1 MRTAPWSSAFPWIE
15 SGDNRGW
22 KEMDMKRLSGSKEV
36 KAVHEQVQM
45 HSKKRGWVQVG
56 TASRSW

>member
-1 MRTAPWSSAFPWIE
+1 
-15 SGDNRGW
+15 
-22 KEMDMKRLSGSKEV
+22 MKRLSGSKEV

-45 HSKKRGWVQVG
+45 HSKKRGRVQVG